1 MIVSQSLYYVEYQP
15 TRDGDNLPKV
25 TLVNEGNK
33 PRSPPSKYWLTSW
46 RPEFW
51 GADDVPFGS
60 YGSVVVD
67 NVAYLYGQ
75 KYDGTVALAQVA
87 TDSVTD
93 QTKYQYYVNGGMIYQ
108 Q

>member
-1 MIVSQSLYYVEYQP
+1 M
-15 TRDGDNLPKV
+15 
-25 TLVNEGNK
+25 
-33 PRSPPSKYWLTSW
+33 
-46 RPEFW
+46 
-51 GADDVPFGS
+51 
-60 YGSVVVD
+60 D